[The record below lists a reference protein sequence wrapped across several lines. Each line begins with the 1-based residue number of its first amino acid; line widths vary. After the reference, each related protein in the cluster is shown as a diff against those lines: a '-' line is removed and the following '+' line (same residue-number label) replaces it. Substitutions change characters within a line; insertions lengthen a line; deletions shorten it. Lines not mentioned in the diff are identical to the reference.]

1 MMDLRIPSGWF
12 FTIIGFILLGTAI
25 FAPEERAQLSDAN
38 VNLYCGIV
46 ILIFGVFLL
55 ALAFRAR
62 RHS

>member
-1 MMDLRIPSGWF
+1 MMDLRVPSGWF
-12 FTIIGFILLGTAI
+12 FTLLGLILLGTAVL
-25 FAPEERAQLSDAN
+25 APDERAQLSNAN

-62 RHS
+62 KHS